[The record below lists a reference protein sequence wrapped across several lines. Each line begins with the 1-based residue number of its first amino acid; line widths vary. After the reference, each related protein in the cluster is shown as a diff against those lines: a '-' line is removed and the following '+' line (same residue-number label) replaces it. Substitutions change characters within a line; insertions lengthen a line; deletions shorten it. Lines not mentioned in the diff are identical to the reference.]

1 LIVRKKK
8 ADSEISKVRF
18 VGSAKEAVVKI
29 GLTLSVTERI
39 PDVIWIARQAEALG
53 FESIW
58 VAEHPAIPVN
68 YAHFP
73 NSADGRVPELWA
85 HWPDP
90 FISLAAAAA
99 VTSRIKLAT
108 GISLIPERDPIVT
121 AKVVASLDVLSQGR
135 VMLGVGGGA
144 LKEETEIMGTAFHM
158 RWKRLR
164 ENVEAMKELWT
175 KDEAS
180 YDGELVRF
188 LRSYPKPYQKPHP
201 PVLLGAHGP
210 KALARV
216 ARYCEGWVPF
226 GISPDDARA
235 AIATI
240 RRLASE
246 AGRRLDNPD
255 VTIMRGADGLNPELL
270 QRYQEAGVNRL
281 VVPLLAEVQAPR
293 VGAGGSEIPKQL
305 ARLAEIAKEAQ
316 KV

>member
-1 LIVRKKK
+1 MN
-8 ADSEISKVRF
+8 
-18 VGSAKEAVVKI
+18 I

-39 PDVIWIARQAEALG
+39 PDVVWIARQAEALG

-58 VAEHPAIPVN
+58 VAEHPAIPVS

-90 FISLAAAAA
+90 FVSLAAAAA
-99 VTSRIKLAT
+99 VTSRLKLAT
-108 GISLIPERDPIVT
+108 GICLLPERDPIVT

-135 VMLGVGGGA
+135 VILGVGGGA
-144 LKEETEIMGTAFHM
+144 LREETEIMGTRFGM

-175 KDEAS
+175 REEAG
-180 YDGELVRF
+180 YEGELVRF
-188 LRSYPKPYQKPHP
+188 PPVRSYPKPYQRPHP

-226 GISPDDARA
+226 GVSPDDARQ

-246 AGRRLDNPD
+246 AGRRLDRLD
-255 VTIMRGADGLNPELL
+255 VTIMTGLDGFSLELL
-270 QRYQEAGVNRL
+270 QRYRDAGVNRL
-281 VVPLLAEVQAPR
+281 VVPLPGL
-293 VGAGGSEIPKQL
+293 PKEL
-305 ARLAEIAKEAQ
+305 ARIAAIVEQ
-316 KV
+316 GQNT

>member
-1 LIVRKKK
+1 MN
-8 ADSEISKVRF
+8 
-18 VGSAKEAVVKI
+18 I
-29 GLTLSVTERI
+29 GLTLSVTERVA
-39 PDVIWIARQAEALG
+39 DVVWTARQAETLG

-58 VAEHPAIPVN
+58 VAEHPAIPVS

-90 FISLAAAAA
+90 FVSLAAAAA
-99 VTSRIKLAT
+99 VTSRLKLAT
-108 GISLIPERDPIVT
+108 GICLLPERDPIVT

-135 VMLGVGGGA
+135 VILGVGGGA
-144 LKEETEIMGTAFHM
+144 LREETEIMGTRFGM

-175 KDEAS
+175 REEAG
-180 YDGELVRF
+180 YEGELVRF
-188 LRSYPKPYQKPHP
+188 PPVRSYPKPYQRPHP

-226 GISPDDARA
+226 GVSPDDARQ

-246 AGRRLDNPD
+246 AGRRLDRLD
-255 VTIMRGADGLNPELL
+255 VTIMTGLDGFSLELL
-270 QRYQEAGVNRL
+270 QRYRDAGVNRL
-281 VVPLLAEVQAPR
+281 VVPLPGL
-293 VGAGGSEIPKQL
+293 PKEL
-305 ARLAEIAKEAQ
+305 ARIAAIVEQ
-316 KV
+316 GQNT